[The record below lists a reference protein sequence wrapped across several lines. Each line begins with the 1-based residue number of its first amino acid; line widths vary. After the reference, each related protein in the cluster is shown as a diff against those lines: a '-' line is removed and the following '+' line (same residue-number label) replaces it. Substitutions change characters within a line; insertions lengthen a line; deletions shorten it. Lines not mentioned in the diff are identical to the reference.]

1 MKHLLTTLL
10 LSCALSVLAVTPT
23 GLGLSNVGT
32 VAAATPPASGSSFL
46 ITQGFEGT
54 GYDNGETWTGAGTGT
69 VDADETTTVIV
80 GSQSL
85 HINLVSQTGSTYSTH
100 TGTGTVFVKFRLR
113 AVSTNGGTQAL
124 ATIRDGT
131 NVLATL
137 SLAGSPPK
145 MRANAAG
152 GSNNTSLEAVPDD
165 QDLWVWFEYVKGTG
179 AGDAICRVGWHDSDV
194 KPTFVAA
201 EQRTAIS
208 ANGSGTADGTR
219 LYLGNTSAGYFDAY
233 FDTVQVSATA
243 F

>member
-23 GLGLSNVGT
+23 GLGLSNLAT
-32 VAAATPPASGSSFL
+32 VAAATPPASGSSL
-46 ITQGFEGT
+46 LLEEGFEGT
-54 GYDNGETWTGAGTGT
+54 GYENTWTAAGTGT
-69 VDADETTTVIV
+69 VDPDEASTVIA

-85 HINLVSQTGSTYSTH
+85 HINLVSQTGSTYSAYSA
-100 TGTGTVFVKFRLR
+100 TGTVFVKFRLR
-113 AVSTNGGTQAL
+113 AVSTNGGTQAI

-131 NVLATL
+131 NVLATC

-145 MRANAAG
+145 LRANAAG

-165 QDLWVWFEYVKGTG
+165 ENLWVWFEYVKGTG
-179 AGDAICRVGWHDSDV
+179 AGDAVCRVGWHDSDV

-208 ANGSGTADGTR
+208 ANGSGTANGSR
-219 LYLGNTSAGYFDAY
+219 LYLGNTSSGYFDAY
-233 FDTVQVSATA
+233 FDTVQVSASA